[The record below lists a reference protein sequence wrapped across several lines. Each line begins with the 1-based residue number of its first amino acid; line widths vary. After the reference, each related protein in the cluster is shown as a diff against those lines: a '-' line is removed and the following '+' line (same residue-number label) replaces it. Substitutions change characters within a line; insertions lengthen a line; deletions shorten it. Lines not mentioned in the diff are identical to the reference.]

1 MAWNSP
7 LTDYSSL
14 KDLHMPTAEKV
25 YFFNSS
31 ERSLFVEI
39 YFPKR
44 AAYYGA
50 IFGALSKGYDEKL
63 VKKYLLDYA
72 PALINEFQAFPDL
85 FKPSR
90 YTSTKFSRTPPTVDE
105 VLEQI
110 EMYKSPF
117 RGWSTYSVDGVF
129 FDDTG
134 KPIEEATQVVRLM
147 FRFESSLAKLAIEE
161 ECHDVLRAI
170 LFWVI
175 SQHGRLYS
183 HKVWGKEEQAQFI
196 ARHKPW
202 PKQQLAFAKKYYADI
217 ALETGKWLD
226 DREIFVFC
234 YLVRNFWRK
243 VVREEMR
250 EDEIWVASLFD
261 LVLNVVKPTKPD
273 IVGL

>member
-1 MAWNSP
+1 
-7 LTDYSSL
+7 
-14 KDLHMPTAEKV
+14 MPAPEKV

-31 ERSLFVEI
+31 ERGLFVEI

-44 AAYYGA
+44 AAYYGR
-50 IFGALSKGYDEKL
+50 IFDSLRQGYDENI
-63 VKKYLLDYA
+63 VKRYLRENT

-90 YTSTKFSRTPPTVDE
+90 YTSTKFSRTSPS
-105 VLEQI
+105 LEETLERI

-129 FDDTG
+129 FDNQG
-134 KPIEEATQVVRLM
+134 KPIEEATQVVRVM
-147 FRFESSLAKLAIEE
+147 FRFESSFARQAIDEG
-161 ECHDVLRAI
+161 CHDVLRAI
-170 LFWVI
+170 LFWII

-183 HKVWGKEEQAQFI
+183 HKVWGKEEQAQFV

-202 PKQQLAFAKKYYADI
+202 PKEQMAFAKKHYADI

-226 DREIFVFC
+226 DREIFIFC
-234 YLVRNFWRK
+234 YLVRNFWQQ
-243 VVREEMR
+243 VVKEEMR
-250 EDEIWVASLFD
+250 EDEIWVTSLFD

-273 IVGL
+273 VVGL

>member
-1 MAWNSP
+1 
-7 LTDYSSL
+7 
-14 KDLHMPTAEKV
+14 MPITEKV

-31 ERSLFVEI
+31 ERSLFVKI

-50 IFGALSKGYDEKL
+50 IFGALSKGYDEDI
-63 VKKYLLDYA
+63 VKRYLQEIA

-90 YTSTKFSRTPPTVDE
+90 YTSPKFSRKPPSVDE
-105 VLEQI
+105 VLKRI
-110 EMYKSPF
+110 EMYTSPF
-117 RGWSTYSVDGVF
+117 KGWSTYSVDGVF
-129 FDDTG
+129 FDNAG

-147 FRFESSLAKLAIEE
+147 FRFKSSFAKQAIKEG
-161 ECHDVLRAI
+161 CHDVLRAI

-183 HKVWGKEEQAQFI
+183 HKVWGKEEQSQFI
-196 ARHKPW
+196 ARHKPS
-202 PKQQLAFAKKYYADI
+202 PRQQLAFAKEHYADI
-217 ALETGKWLD
+217 ALEIGKWLD
-226 DREIFVFC
+226 DREIFIFC

-243 VVREEMR
+243 VVREGMR
-250 EDEIWVASLFD
+250 EDEIWVTSLFD